1 MNCTAGVVLIT
12 KGTALPVDA
21 EDGEKVMS
29 VVRPTLF
36 KIGTNTTQ
44 LERNCPICTHT
55 HSVIYNTCGCFWTG
69 VLDPRKHNDSR
80 SRMAS
85 TPHCMMWCCTSK
97 LPLYYHLCLSF
108 PVWISSCCA
117 TPRTL
122 KSCVCELHIGVA

>member
-36 KIGTNTTQ
+36 KIGTSATQ

-55 HSVIYNTCGCFWTG
+55 HTASYTVLVVAVG
-69 VLDPRKHNDSR
+69 VESYTYLIHNDSR

-85 TPHCMMWCCTSK
+85 IPHCMMWCCPASSLFIITFAS
-97 LPLYYHLCLSF
+97 LFLCGSVCAVIHLGL
-108 PVWISSCCA
+108 
-117 TPRTL
+117 
-122 KSCVCELHIGVA
+122 